1 MTNLLISIRDAILA
15 SGRADR
21 VKPRGNAPAPLA
33 RKPSA
38 TLIGSFGAN

>member
-1 MTNLLISIRDAILA
+1 MTNLLISMPDAILA